1 LQSKVLIVK
10 NKEKIMNVP
19 ALIEAQSLIQ
29 AGDIAG
35 AEHALANLAETEGDQ
50 ALVAA
55 LDHFPAKDLVA
66 IIREYDSSKESLV
79 NLLVTPEQFAQA
91 VVLEKRYADLT
102 HEQLRG
108 MINSIIFRE
117 GADPAEF
124 LYEIGEVEGGYDS
137 IADYLQDR
145 TQMVEHFYRYATFDL
160 YEYGDEGRTQA
171 IDDDLLNLTR
181 DTDSMAYPLAG
192 ANVEDRDWMQVTY
205 ILRYELPEIFREVLM
220 KLRAR
225 YQVYLAN
232 AKNDEF
238 SEESMS
244 STEDDE
250 DAPAPAKITSK
261 AKRIDDD
268 STDDDDGEESAL

>member
-1 LQSKVLIVK
+1 
-10 NKEKIMNVP
+10 MNVP
-19 ALIEAQSLIQ
+19 ALIEAQSLIK

-35 AEHALANLAETEGDQ
+35 AEHALANLAETEGDH

-55 LDHFPAKDLVA
+55 LDQFPPKDLVA

-181 DTDSMAYPLAG
+181 DTDSIAYPLAG

-225 YQVYLAN
+225 YQAYLAN

-238 SEESMS
+238 SEESMAGV
-244 STEDDE
+244 EDE
-250 DAPAPAKITSK
+250 DEDTPPKFSSK
-261 AKRIDDD
+261 PKRNDDGD
-268 STDDDDGEESAL
+268 NTEDDDGEESAL